1 MDKLDVKHPVSRKCL
16 SMVVAGNTTMIHFLL
31 GIDAFCVFYTP
42 HAVHADR
49 PGFQPA
55 KDLDIPLN
63 GYVYCYP
70 AKSNYLGGDI
80 ISGMIETELYKR
92 MESVFSLTLEPTV
105 NL

>member
-1 MDKLDVKHPVSRKCL
+1 MLSVSFIRHML
-16 SMVVAGNTTMIHFLL
+16 FMQTV
-31 GIDAFCVFYTP
+31 
-42 HAVHADR
+42 R
-49 PGFQPA
+49 GFQPA

-80 ISGMIETELYKR
+80 ISGMIETELYKKDGI
-92 MESVFSLTLEPTV
+92 SVSLIIGPTV